1 MYQGIANKTIW
12 VSVRSPRLFDILNG
26 TWTKKYRLLSE
37 RQYKH
42 TMNQA
47 NTFYS
52 RPVIALMTDF
62 GIGDGDVGVMKAVI
76 AGITPDAHIIDIT
89 HNVAP
94 QNVSSGA
101 WILAA
106 GYRYFPNKTVFICV
120 VDPGVGSTRGA
131 LALHAGDWYFVGP
144 DNGLFSYIMS
154 EQPIHAAIL
163 LTNSSYHLPTVSS
176 TFHGRDIFAPVGAY
190 LARGLTDIFYEL
202 GPSVDPALLRRL
214 EVGGVVRDGT
224 TINAYIVHVD
234 NFGNLITSIPLT
246 FVPELYTVSHVQI
259 VFKDSGITVEKLR
272 QYFAE
277 GPDDGQAFIYS
288 DSSGY
293 VGIAVRN
300 GNAAITLG
308 VGFGAPVVL
317 TASEG

>member
-1 MYQGIANKTIW
+1 MTQQNF
-12 VSVRSPRLFDILNG
+12 SN
-26 TWTKKYRLLSE
+26 
-37 RQYKH
+37 
-42 TMNQA
+42 
-47 NTFYS
+47 S

-62 GIGDGDVGVMKAVI
+62 GIGDGDVGVMKGVI

-106 GYRYFPNKTVFICV
+106 AYHYFPKNTVFVCV
-120 VDPGVGSTRGA
+120 IDPGVGSTRGA

-154 EQPIHAAIL
+154 EQPIHAAVL

-190 LARGLTDIFYEL
+190 LARGSTDIFYEL
-202 GPSVDPALLRRL
+202 GPSVDPDLLRRL
-214 EVGGVVRDGT
+214 EVGGAVRDGS
-224 TINAYIVHVD
+224 TINAHIIHID

-246 FVPELYTVSHVQI
+246 LVPELYTASQVQI
-259 VFKDSGITVEKLR
+259 IFTNEGITVEERR
-272 QYFAE
+272 QYFAD
-277 GPDDGQAFIYS
+277 GPDDGQAFIYG

-300 GNAAITLG
+300 GNAAKVLG
-308 VGFGAPVVL
+308 VGFGAPIAL
-317 TASEG
+317 IISEG

>member
-1 MYQGIANKTIW
+1 MTQQNF
-12 VSVRSPRLFDILNG
+12 SN
-26 TWTKKYRLLSE
+26 
-37 RQYKH
+37 
-42 TMNQA
+42 
-47 NTFYS
+47 S

-76 AGITPDAHIIDIT
+76 AGITPDAQIIDIT

-106 GYRYFPNKTVFICV
+106 SYHYFPKNTVFICV
-120 VDPGVGSTRGA
+120 IDPGVGSTRGA

-144 DNGLFSYIMS
+144 DNGLFSYILS
-154 EQPIHAAIL
+154 EQSINAAVL
-163 LTNSSYHLPTVSS
+163 LTNSSYHLSTVSS

-202 GPSVDPALLRRL
+202 GPSVDPDLLRRL
-214 EVGGVVRDGT
+214 EVGGAVRDGT
-224 TINAYIVHVD
+224 TINAHIVHVD

-246 FVPELYTVSHVQI
+246 LVPELYTVSQVQI
-259 VFKDSGITVEKLR
+259 IFKNSGITVEKLR

-277 GPDDGQAFIYS
+277 GPDDGQAFIYG

-300 GNAAITLG
+300 GNAAKALG
-308 VGFGAPVVL
+308 VGFSAPIAL
-317 TASEG
+317 ITSER

>member
-1 MYQGIANKTIW
+1 MTQQNF
-12 VSVRSPRLFDILNG
+12 SN
-26 TWTKKYRLLSE
+26 
-37 RQYKH
+37 
-42 TMNQA
+42 
-47 NTFYS
+47 S

-76 AGITPDAHIIDIT
+76 AGITPDAQIIDIT

-106 GYRYFPNKTVFICV
+106 SYHYFPKNTVFICV
-120 VDPGVGSTRGA
+120 IDPGVGSTREA

-144 DNGLFSYIMS
+144 DNGLFSYILS
-154 EQPIHAAIL
+154 EQPIHAAVL
-163 LTNSSYHLPTVSS
+163 LTNSSYHLSTVSS

-202 GPSVDPALLRRL
+202 GPSVDPDLLRRL
-214 EVGGVVRDGT
+214 EVGGAVRDGS
-224 TINAYIVHVD
+224 TINAHIIHID

-246 FVPELYTVSHVQI
+246 LVPELYTVSQVQI
-259 VFKDSGITVEKLR
+259 IFKNIGITVEKLR

-277 GPDDGQAFIYS
+277 GPDDGQAFIYG

-300 GNAAITLG
+300 GNAAKALG
-308 VGFGAPVVL
+308 VGFSAPIAL
-317 TASEG
+317 ITSEG

>member
-1 MYQGIANKTIW
+1 MTQQNF
-12 VSVRSPRLFDILNG
+12 SN
-26 TWTKKYRLLSE
+26 
-37 RQYKH
+37 
-42 TMNQA
+42 
-47 NTFYS
+47 S

-76 AGITPDAHIIDIT
+76 AGITPDAQIIDIT

-106 GYRYFPNKTVFICV
+106 SYHYFPKNTVFICV
-120 VDPGVGSTRGA
+120 IDPGVGSTRGA

-144 DNGLFSYIMS
+144 DNGLFSYILS
-154 EQPIHAAIL
+154 EQSINAAVL
-163 LTNSSYHLPTVSS
+163 LTNSSYHLSTVSS

-202 GPSVDPALLRRL
+202 GPSVDPDLLRRL
-214 EVGGVVRDGT
+214 EVGGAVRDGT
-224 TINAYIVHVD
+224 TINAHIVHVD

-246 FVPELYTVSHVQI
+246 LVPELYTVSQVQI
-259 VFKDSGITVEKLR
+259 IFKNIGITVEKLR

-277 GPDDGQAFIYS
+277 GPDDGQAFIYG

-300 GNAAITLG
+300 GNAAKALG
-308 VGFGAPVVL
+308 VGFSAPIAL
-317 TASEG
+317 IISEG